1 MSNIGGKLSVSK
13 RKKRNPHYLQSQSPR
28 SPSGILLRKNT
39 TMLEA
44 MTIIQVV
51 SLYTP
56 SVDHLLIE
64 ILLCRPIDIL
74 QIYVL

>member
-1 MSNIGGKLSVSK
+1 
-13 RKKRNPHYLQSQSPR
+13 
-28 SPSGILLRKNT
+28 
-39 TMLEA
+39 MLEV

-56 SVDHLLIE
+56 SANHLLIE
-64 ILLCRPIDIL
+64 ILLSHPIDIL